1 MPGTTAFPG
10 ALDTTTTL
18 PTASTLS
25 GIELDG
31 DGTANNIH
39 SNVHGVTGGAVI
51 ALETKLGSG
60 STTPTA
66 TAVLVGSGTG
76 TSAWDTTP
84 TFGDV
89 SIADGKGLVV
99 GHTAGDTTM
108 WAAYATPEFQVLGTA
123 ADSGIG
129 AVRYSADAFGP
140 MIGMGKSRHADL
152 AGNTIV
158 ADDDVLGKLIW
169 FGADGNAAATIGAE
183 VFARV
188 NGTPGN
194 GDMPTE
200 LVFATTADGASAATE
215 RLLIDAAGDVG
226 IGIATPDSNLH
237 IHNAT
242 AGTIASASNTVLTVE
257 NSANANI
264 QILTPAA
271 NTGSIN
277 FGSPTSNERGVF
289 QYDHNTD
296 KMHWNVAAATRMSL
310 TASDLE
316 LQNDLQIGKA
326 AANTTY
332 GMEVMNVQGIT
343 TSATP
348 ITAGYGAGSGNPG
361 TITIVSMLRTD
372 AMFESQV
379 YFLHWNYNG
388 VATISNRGS
397 GVAPEFS
404 VVSGALNVLWSVY
417 GTWDVSTMSFNVP
430 SAG

>member
-1 MPGTTAFPG
+1 MYGHATG
-10 ALDTTTTL
+10 
-18 PTASTLS
+18 SS
-25 GIELDG
+25 EG
-31 DGTANNIH
+31 GTARFWN
-39 SNVHGVTGGAVI
+39 A
-51 ALETKLGSG
+51 ADFD
-60 STTPTA
+60 STFAYWEMKTYEDDLLIRMSDDAITHA
-66 TAVLVGSGTG
+66 
-76 TSAWDTTP
+76 
-84 TFGDV
+84 F
-89 SIADGKGLVV
+89 
-99 GHTAGDTTM
+99 TAG
-108 WAAYATPEFQVLGTA
+108 G
-123 ADSGIG
+123 G
-129 AVRYSADAFGP
+129 
-140 MIGMGKSRHADL
+140 
-152 AGNTIV
+152 
-158 ADDDVLGKLIW
+158 
-169 FGADGNAAATIGAE
+169 
-183 VFARV
+183 
-188 NGTPGN
+188 
-194 GDMPTE
+194 
-200 LVFATTADGASAATE
+200 
-215 RLLIDAAGDVG
+215 VG
-226 IGIATPDSNLH
+226 LGIAAPDSQLH
-237 IHNAT
+237 VHHAT
-242 AGTIASASNTVLTVE
+242 AGTIASATNTVLTVE
-257 NSANANI
+257 NNNDAII
-264 QILTPAA
+264 QTLSPAA
-271 NTGSIN
+271 NKGSIY
-277 FGSPTSNERGVF
+277 FGSPTSNEQGVF